1 MKEKEWSNSV
11 GRPSN
16 KAQRRAEIV
25 NALQSVIARVGY
37 EGASIQ
43 AISKE
48 AGIASG
54 LVHYHFQNKQEILV
68 ELVHSLTE
76 TSVTRYEE
84 LKKNASNAQEKI
96 EAFIDA
102 ALALGDGSNEQ
113 AVAAW
118 VVIGAESI
126 RQEEV
131 RELYKFTIARQLE
144 ELRNLLQNYVHEKK
158 KNLSANSIEHIS
170 TMVISAIEGAY
181 QLAATASKITPRNYA
196 ATTLKG
202 MVFSILDK

>member
-1 MKEKEWSNSV
+1 M

-25 NALQSVIARVGY
+25 NALQNVIAKVGY

-43 AISKE
+43 AIGKE
-48 AGIASG
+48 AGIAPG

-76 TSVTRYEE
+76 TSITRYEE
-84 LKKNASNAQEKI
+84 LKKNATNAREMI

-102 ALALGDGSNEQ
+102 ALALGKGSNKQ

-131 RELYKFTIARQLE
+131 RELYQCNIARQLA
-144 ELRNLLQNYVHEKK
+144 ELRNLLQDYVHENEKA
-158 KNLSANSIEHIS
+158 LSVNSIEHIS

-181 QLAATASKITPRNYA
+181 QLATTASKITPRNYA
-196 ATTLKG
+196 ADTLKD

>member
-1 MKEKEWSNSV
+1 M

-144 ELRNLLQNYVHEKK
+144 ELRNLLQNYAHEKK

-202 MVFSILDK
+202 MVFSVLDK

>member
-1 MKEKEWSNSV
+1 V

-16 KAQRRAEIV
+16 KAKRRAEIV
-25 NALQSVIARVGY
+25 NALQNVIARVGY

-68 ELVHSLTE
+68 ELVHSLAE
-76 TSVTRYEE
+76 TSITRYKV
-84 LKKNASNAQEKI
+84 LKSNASGAKERI
-96 EAFIDA
+96 EAFIDT
-102 ALALGDGSNEQ
+102 ALALGEGSNEQ

-126 RQEEV
+126 RQEAV
-131 RELYKFTIARQLE
+131 RELYQEIIALQLA
-144 ELRNLLQNYVHEKK
+144 ELRNLLQNYALEYDKA
-158 KNLSANSIEHIS
+158 LSENAIECISAMIIS
-170 TMVISAIEGAY
+170 TIEGAY
-181 QLAATASKITPRNYA
+181 QLASTASKITPRNYA
-196 ATTLKG
+196 ATTLKA
-202 MVFSILDK
+202 MVFATLGNI